1 MYLNRT
7 DYEKYFDA
15 YEALA
20 KGIANLMIQEKRGN
34 ISSNDAELDSAWEN
48 ILKIDT
54 KIAKVCASLF
64 IKSTVFCLIII

>member
-15 YEALA
+15 YKALA
-20 KGIANLMIQEKRGN
+20 KGIANLMIREKHGN
-34 ISSNDAELDSAWEN
+34 VSSKDPELDSAWEN

-54 KIAKVCASLF
+54 YRLQMY
-64 IKSTVFCLIII
+64 